1 MVQLVRM
8 EKFHISLFR
17 LKCTDILVFQF
28 MGLGDKTVIRLY
40 KVKFVLLQ
48 GQEDNNLMRSRSRN
62 IDLAKVKGYLHS
74 MGDSVPDNA
83 LDLLQSMEQYQ
94 KVY

>member
-1 MVQLVRM
+1 
-8 EKFHISLFR
+8 
-17 LKCTDILVFQF
+17 
-28 MGLGDKTVIRLY
+28 MGLGDKTVMRLY
-40 KVKFVLLQ
+40 KLKFVLLQ

-83 LDLLQSMEQYQ
+83 LDLLQSVEQYQ
-94 KVY
+94 KV